1 MASGR
6 RSMPKKT
13 QMGTKTLPVL
23 ALLAGLLSPGTTGFA
38 QGTASLYE
46 SVQAILAENCLSCH
60 GAAQMSGLDLRQ
72 PDTLLKGGSRGPGLV
87 PGKAEES
94 LLFQAAAHRGELRMP
109 PESARLSREKL
120 DLIRQW
126 IDAGALWEESAG
138 DPAGEEP
145 DWWSFRKPRRPPL
158 PLVDGQEWQG
168 NPIDAFVLAKLREK
182 GLTPAPPAGKQTL
195 IRRAYFDLI
204 GLPPTPEQVDRF
216 LKDSSP
222 RAFQSVVNEL
232 LASPRYG
239 ERWGR
244 HWLDVVRYA
253 DSAGFETDAFFPH
266 AWRYRDYVIK
276 SFNEDK
282 PFDRFLQEQIAA
294 DELWPNNLDLE
305 GSYAIPVEK
314 LRQLEARVGTGLYG
328 LVPQTGES
336 KMDASRELN
345 EILTDWV
352 DTTASAFMGIT
363 LGCARCH
370 DHKFDPL
377 SQRDY
382 YRFRAIFAA
391 SDTVEIPVVTKL
403 SMFHRSESYSG
414 FLTLAELRWT
424 HRRLEKKVSRRVF
437 EAKKAEFPAEVVEAY
452 KIPDDDRTPEQE
464 KLAAP
469 LAEALKLLGDPV
481 GMTLLD
487 LEKHLTPQEKIQREE
502 LVQKL
507 GQAVL
512 KVPTTEASHQ
522 THYDA
527 LFDIPKAV
535 VMGHRQAELVP
546 AIHVLDRGDLGKNL
560 EKVEPGLPRI
570 LANGMDLEQPS
581 SELAVPRSRA
591 KLALWLSRPDHP
603 LTARVLANRLWQWHF
618 GSGIVSTPNDFG
630 RMGAEPTHPELL
642 DWLATELVRRGWSL
656 KSMHRLIMA
665 SEAYQR
671 TSRYPDPAAAQA
683 DPNNL
688 YLWRTNRRRLEAEA
702 LWDALHAAAGTINLK
717 LGGRAFCP
725 PLEEGALSG
734 KNWVRVYADPEEQNR
749 RAVYILVQRNFGFPM
764 FETFDTP
771 DPAVSCSVREV
782 TTVPPQALFFLND
795 KMVFTQA
802 QAFAARLVREV
813 GDDPSGWIRQA
824 WRIAL
829 GREPTA
835 GEQEEAGNLLES
847 LTESEVEAGKPGSLA
862 EKGQARTRALTQLC
876 LAVFN
881 LSEFSYVD

>member
-1 MASGR
+1 
-6 RSMPKKT
+6 
-13 QMGTKTLPVL
+13 
-23 ALLAGLLSPGTTGFA
+23 
-38 QGTASLYE
+38 
-46 SVQAILAENCLSCH
+46 
-60 GAAQMSGLDLRQ
+60 
-72 PDTLLKGGSRGPGLV
+72 
-87 PGKAEES
+87 
-94 LLFQAAAHRGELRMP
+94 MP
-109 PESARLSREKL
+109 PELPRLSQQAL
-120 DLIRQW
+120 DIIRQW
-126 IDAGALWEESAG
+126 IDEGAVWAKDTTNSN
-138 DPAGEEP
+138 PVRVEP
-145 DWWSFRKPRRPPL
+145 DWWSFRKPQRPPL

-182 GLTPAPPAGKQTL
+182 GLTPAGPADKQTL

-216 LKDSSP
+216 LKNTSP
-222 RAFQSVVNEL
+222 RAFEAVVNEL
-232 LASPRYG
+232 LNSPHYG

-305 GSYAIPVEK
+305 GTYAISVEK

-336 KMDASRELN
+336 KMDASKELN
-345 EILTDWV
+345 EVLSDWV

-382 YRFRAIFAA
+382 YRFQAIFAA
-391 SDTVEIPVVTKL
+391 SDTIEIPVVTKL

-424 HRRLEKKVSRRVF
+424 HRRLEKNVSQRVF
-437 EAKKAEFPAEVVEAY
+437 EAKKTEFPAEVVQAY
-452 KIPDDDRTPEQE
+452 EIPDDDRTPEQE
-464 KLAAP
+464 KLATP
-469 LAEALKLLGDPV
+469 LAEVLKQLGNPA
-481 GMTLLD
+481 GMTLKD
-487 LEKHLTPQEKIQREE
+487 LVKHLTPQEKVLREE
-502 LVQKL
+502 LVKKL
-507 GQAVL
+507 GHAVL
-512 KVPTTEASHQ
+512 KVPTTEGSHL

-535 VMGHRQAELVP
+535 VMGHRQDELVP
-546 AIHVLDRGDLGKNL
+546 TIHVLDRGDLGKNL
-560 EKVEPGLPRI
+560 EKVEPGLPQI
-570 LANGMDLEQPS
+570 LSHGIDLRQDS
-581 SELAVPRSRA
+581 SALTVPRSRA
-591 KLALWLSRPDHP
+591 KLALWLSRPEHP
-603 LTARVLANRLWQWHF
+603 LTARVLVNRLWQWHF

-630 RMGAEPTHPELL
+630 RMGAAPTHPKLL
-642 DWLATELVRRGWSL
+642 DWLATELVGRGWSL
-656 KSMHRLIMA
+656 KSMHRLIM
-665 SEAYQR
+665 SSDAYQR
-671 TSRYPDPAAAQA
+671 TSRFPDPTASEA
-683 DPNNL
+683 DPGNL
-688 YLWRTNRRRLEAEA
+688 YLWRMNRRRLEAES
-702 LWDALHAAAGTINLK
+702 LWDALHAASGTLNLK
-717 LGGRAFCP
+717 LGGRSFCP
-725 PLEEGALSG
+725 PLEEGDLAG

-795 KMVFTQA
+795 KMVFNQA
-802 QAFAARLVREV
+802 EAFAARLIRDL
-813 GDDPSGWIRQA
+813 GDNPASWIHDA

-835 GEQEEAGNLLES
+835 DEQKEAKTLLES
-847 LTESEVEAGKPGSLA
+847 LTELEVKAKKPDSLVGT
-862 EKGQARTRALTQLC
+862 GQARTRALTQLC

>member
-1 MASGR
+1 
-6 RSMPKKT
+6 
-13 QMGTKTLPVL
+13 
-23 ALLAGLLSPGTTGFA
+23 
-38 QGTASLYE
+38 
-46 SVQAILAENCLSCH
+46 
-60 GAAQMSGLDLRQ
+60 
-72 PDTLLKGGSRGPGLV
+72 
-87 PGKAEES
+87 
-94 LLFQAAAHRGELRMP
+94 MP
-109 PESARLSREKL
+109 PESARLAEGDL
-120 DLIRQW
+120 DLIRRW
-126 IDAGALWEESAG
+126 IDSGAAWEESAG
-138 DPAGEEP
+138 GPNPAEKEP
-145 DWWSFRKPRRPPL
+145 DWWSFKRPRRLAPPK
-158 PLVDGQEWQG
+158 VDGREWKG
-168 NPIDAFVLAKLREK
+168 NPIDAFILAKLREK
-182 GLTPAPPAGKQTL
+182 GLTPAPPANKQTL

-216 LKDSSP
+216 LNDTSP
-222 RAFQSVVNEL
+222 QAFQHVVDDL
-232 LASPRYG
+232 LASHHYG

-282 PFDRFLQEQIAA
+282 PYDRFLQEQIAA

-305 GSYAIPVEK
+305 GTYAISVEK

-336 KMDASRELN
+336 KMDFRREVN

-352 DTTASAFMGIT
+352 DTTASAFMGLT

-382 YRFRAIFAA
+382 YGFQAIFAG
-391 SDTVEIPVVTKL
+391 SETIEIPVVTKL
-403 SMFHRSESYSG
+403 SMFHRAESYSG
-414 FLTLAELRWT
+414 FLTLAELRWA
-424 HRRLEKKVSRRVF
+424 HRRLEKEVGQRVF
-437 EAKKAEFPAEVVEAY
+437 EAKKAEFPPEVVQAY
-452 KIPDDDRTPEQE
+452 ETPQDDRTPAQE
-464 KLAAP
+464 KLAIP
-469 LAEALKLLGDPV
+469 LAEALKKLGDPV
-481 GMTLLD
+481 GKTLLE
-487 LEKHLTPQEKIQREE
+487 LEKHLTPQERVERAD
-502 LVQKL
+502 LLHKL

-527 LFDIPKAV
+527 FFDVPKAV
-535 VMGHRQAELVP
+535 VLGHRQPELVP
-546 AIHVLDRGDLGKNL
+546 AVHVLHRGDLGKNL
-560 EKVEPGLPRI
+560 EKVGPALPRI
-570 LANGMDLEQPS
+570 LATGVDLGHAS
-581 SELAVPRSRA
+581 SGFSVPRSRA
-591 KLALWLSRPDHP
+591 QLALWLSRPDHP
-603 LTARVLANRLWQWHF
+603 LTARVLVNRLWQWHF

-642 DWLATELVRRGWSL
+642 DWLATEFVRKGWSI
-656 KSMHRLIMA
+656 KSMHRLILSSDTYRM
-665 SEAYQR
+665 
-671 TSRYPDPAAAQA
+671 TSRYTNPAAARV
-683 DPNNL
+683 DPSNL
-688 YLWRTNRRRLEAEA
+688 YLWRMNRRRLEAES
-702 LWDALHAAAGTINLK
+702 LWDAVHAAAGTLNVK
-717 LGGRAFCP
+717 LGGRSFCP
-725 PLEEGALSG
+725 PLEKGELAG

-782 TTVPPQALFFLND
+782 TTVPPQALFFMND

-802 QAFAARLVREV
+802 EQFAARLVREE
-813 GDDPSGWIRQA
+813 GDNPSDWINRA

-829 GREPTA
+829 GRAPSTE
-835 GEQEEAGNLLES
+835 EQKEALTLLEL
-847 LTESEVEAGKPGSLA
+847 LTETEVEAKKPVSLA
-862 EKGQARTRALTQLC
+862 EKGQARTEALTQLC

>member
-1 MASGR
+1 
-6 RSMPKKT
+6 MPAIKP
-13 QMGTKTLPVL
+13 MRTKTLPAL
-23 ALLAGLLSPGTTGFA
+23 ALIAWLLTPATAGLA
-38 QGTASLYE
+38 QDKPSLYE
-46 SVQAILAENCLSCH
+46 SVQAVLAENCLSCH

-72 PDTLLKGGSRGPGLV
+72 REALLKGGTRGPALV

-94 LLFQAAAHRGELRMP
+94 LLFQVAAHIGELRMP
-109 PESARLSREKL
+109 PESPRLPQQKL
-120 DLIRQW
+120 DLIRRW
-126 IDAGALWEESAG
+126 IDAGAVWEESGAG
-138 DPAGEEP
+138 ADPAAEEP
-145 DWWSFRKPRRPPL
+145 DWWSFRRPRRPSL
-158 PLVDGQEWQG
+158 PLVDGKEWQG
-168 NPIDAFVLAKLREK
+168 NPIDAFVLAKLREQD
-182 GLTPAPPAGKQTL
+182 LPAAPPADKRTL

-216 LKDSSP
+216 LEDTSP
-222 RAFQSVVNEL
+222 QAFQSVVNEL
-232 LASPRYG
+232 LESPHYG

-305 GSYAIPVEK
+305 GTYAIRVEK

-352 DTTASAFMGIT
+352 DTTASAFMGLT
-363 LGCARCH
+363 LGCSRCH

-377 SQRDY
+377 SQQDY
-382 YRFRAIFAA
+382 YRFQAIFAA

-424 HRRLEKKVSRRVF
+424 HRRLEQKVSRRVF
-437 EAKKAEFPAEVVEAY
+437 EAKKAEFPPEVVEAY
-452 KIPDDDRTPEQE
+452 RIPDDDRTPQQE

-469 LAEALKLLGDPV
+469 LAEALKKLGDPN
-481 GMTLLD
+481 GLTLLE
-487 LEKHLTPQEKIQREE
+487 LEKHLTPQEKVQRKE
-502 LVQKL
+502 LVEKL

-512 KVPTTEASHQ
+512 KIPTTEASHQ

-546 AIHVLDRGDLGKNL
+546 AVHVLDRGDLGKNL
-560 EKVEPGLPRI
+560 QQVEPGLPRI
-570 LANGMDLEQPS
+570 LANGMDLGRPS
-581 SELAVPRSRA
+581 SDFEVPRSRA

-603 LTARVLANRLWQWHF
+603 LTARVLVNRLWQWHF

-665 SEAYQR
+665 SDAYKR
-671 TSRYPDPAAAQA
+671 TSQFPDPAAAAA
-683 DPNNL
+683 DPSNL
-688 YLWRTNRRRLEAEA
+688 YLWRMNRRRLEAEA
-702 LWDALHAAAGTINLK
+702 LWDALHAAAGTLNRQ
-717 LGGRAFCP
+717 LGGRSFCP
-725 PLEEGALSG
+725 TPEEGDLSG

-795 KMVFTQA
+795 KMVFSQA
-802 QAFAARLVREV
+802 RAFADRLVREV
-813 GDDPSGWIRQA
+813 GDNPSGWIRQA
-824 WRIAL
+824 WRVAL

-835 GEQEEAGNLLES
+835 REQEEAGTLLES
-847 LTESEVEAGKPGSLA
+847 LTESEVGAGKPDSLA
-862 EKGQARTRALTQLC
+862 EKGQARARALTQLC